1 MLREGVFF
9 RTRLVGGEL
18 LLPDV
23 RDASVRDLAVMH
35 GACLPHAEGVARL
48 ALRRHDSL
56 AGAGVVALAADERE
70 LLRAAAMLHD
80 LGMALGYD
88 GHRGHSLPGPQRG
101 LAGFGPRELALIAQI
116 VR

>member
-1 MLREGVFF
+1 MPAAPEEASHYGIRPVASSVAREWAWVLREGVFF

-48 ALRRHDSL
+48 ALQRHDSL
-56 AGAGVVALAADERE
+56 AGAGVVALAADDRE
-70 LLRAAAMLHD
+70 IGRAH
-80 LGMALGYD
+80 
-88 GHRGHSLPGPQRG
+88 
-101 LAGFGPRELALIAQI
+101 
-116 VR
+116 V